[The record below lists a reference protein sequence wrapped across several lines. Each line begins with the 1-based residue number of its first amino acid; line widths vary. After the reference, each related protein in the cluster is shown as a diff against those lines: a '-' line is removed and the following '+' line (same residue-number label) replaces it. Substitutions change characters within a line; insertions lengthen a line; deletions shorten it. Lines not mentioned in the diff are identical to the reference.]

1 MLSAASQEE
10 SLSISK
16 NLKWSY
22 QKRLNSGDFITCS
35 APLGYFLKDN
45 QLIPDPE
52 EVPIVQ
58 YIFNSYLS
66 GKSITEIANDLNLM
80 ETTATTRW
88 QHTVIRYMLTNEKYI
103 GDSLF
108 QKSYTPE
115 TLPLA
120 RVKNDG
126 QLTQYYIKNSHPA
139 IIDREKFEQVQ
150 RLITQKKDQHG
161 TKTEIQ
167 KFPLSGILKCGL
179 CGSAFHRHQDQ
190 RKNRWYCYQHRKN
203 KDLCSMGIIQQEE
216 IYQAFLTLYNKLA
229 NNTEIIRDML
239 SDLHALQD
247 KVYFSNSD
255 NLELNGQIAELIRQN
270 HSLARLQT
278 KGCIDSALYIEKCNL
293 NNQKIGALRKE
304 LKQDQASDRIRQLIG
319 KTELILEFLKYRE
332 PMLEFEASILKAMV
346 QTIVIFPNTIC
357 FHLVN
362 GLKLEEKR

>member
-1 MLSAASQEE
+1 
-10 SLSISK
+10 
-16 NLKWSY
+16 
-22 QKRLNSGDFITCS
+22 
-35 APLGYFLKDN
+35 
-45 QLIPDPE
+45 
-52 EVPIVQ
+52 
-58 YIFNSYLS
+58 
-66 GKSITEIANDLNLM
+66 
-80 ETTATTRW
+80 
-88 QHTVIRYMLTNEKYI
+88 
-103 GDSLF
+103 
-108 QKSYTPE
+108 
-115 TLPLA
+115 
-120 RVKNDG
+120 
-126 QLTQYYIKNSHPA
+126 
-139 IIDREKFEQVQ
+139 
-150 RLITQKKDQHG
+150 
-161 TKTEIQ
+161 
-167 KFPLSGILKCGL
+167 
-179 CGSAFHRHQDQ
+179 
-190 RKNRWYCYQHRKN
+190 
-203 KDLCSMGIIQQEE
+203 MGIIQQEE

-293 NNQKIGALRKE
+293 NNQKIEALRKE